1 MRGLQ
6 AGLAALAVAACSA
19 SPHPRL
25 APDFTASC
33 RSTPTVQ
40 GRSASVQW
48 SEPDGDRHRARLES
62 WCAGVGPILFRD
74 EALNRVDRDVPDL
87 EELTFVSW
95 NVHVGGADLDGLVRD
110 LQSGRLSGGRR
121 RGHIILMLQEAVRS
135 DGVPRALPSGAS
147 AAGWIGSEDSPHR
160 GEIGTL
166 ARDLKMSVFYAPSMR
181 NGAAST
187 RHLPTDRGN
196 AILSSQPLFRPTA
209 IELPGERQRRV
220 AVTAIVEVKAGD
232 EPMALSI
239 GSAHLDAVAGPRS
252 LWLFG
257 AIGTRR
263 AQAKSLMAA
272 LPDGVLVLGADLNT
286 WLGPHEPAARDLF
299 QFLPSTPDSSREATF
314 TAGLVLDYMFFRP
327 PPRWRAHVQRAAQR
341 YGSDHYPLIGWL
353 DPE

>member
-1 MRGLQ
+1 MRGPL

-25 APDFTASC
+25 APDFAASC
-33 RSTPTVQ
+33 RSTERVQ

-48 SEPDGDRHRARLES
+48 SEPADGRHRARLDS

-74 EALNRVDRDVPDL
+74 EATSQIEPDVPDL
-87 EELTFVSW
+87 EEVTFVSW
-95 NVHVGGADLDGLVRD
+95 NVHVGSADLEGLVRD
-110 LQSGRLSGGRR
+110 LQSGRLSGGRK

-135 DGVPRALPSGAS
+135 DGVPRVIPSGAS
-147 AAGWIGSEDSPHR
+147 SAGWIGSEDSTRR

-166 ARDLKMSVFYAPSMR
+166 AQNLKMSVFYAPSMR

-196 AILSSQPLFRPTA
+196 AILSSQPLSRPAA

-220 AVTAIVEVKAGD
+220 AVTAIVDVKAGN

-239 GSAHLDAVAGPRS
+239 GSAHLDALAGPRS

-257 AIGTRR
+257 ATATRM
-263 AQAKSLMAA
+263 AQARSLMAA
-272 LPDGVLVLGADLNT
+272 LPRGILILGADLNT
-286 WLGPHEPAARDLF
+286 WSGPREPAARDLF
-299 QFLPSTPDSSREATF
+299 RFFPSTPDSSTEATF

-327 PPRWRAHVQRAAQR
+327 PPGWRAHVKRATQR

-353 DPE
+353 APE